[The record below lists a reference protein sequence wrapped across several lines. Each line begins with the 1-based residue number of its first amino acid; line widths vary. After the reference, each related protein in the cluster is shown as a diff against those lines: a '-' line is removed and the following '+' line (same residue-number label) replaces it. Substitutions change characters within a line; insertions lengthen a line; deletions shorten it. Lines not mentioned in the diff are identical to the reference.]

1 MLTTPLK
8 SDNRNDASHCCPPAN
23 PGPQCP
29 LHSYHQPRW
38 FVVSILN
45 GITRLISHA
54 AVVEQAYAEQTAV
67 AKIERRSSAEPDK
80 PGIWSVEKMV
90 GAEPD
95 TPVIWSVE
103 KRVGAEPDT
112 PGIWSVEKRAAEE
125 PPAAVKSKQL
135 KRAHYATP
143 QPWRPGV
150 WA

>member
-1 MLTTPLK
+1 M
-8 SDNRNDASHCCPPAN
+8 
-23 PGPQCP
+23 
-29 LHSYHQPRW
+29 
-38 FVVSILN
+38 
-45 GITRLISHA
+45 
-54 AVVEQAYAEQTAV
+54 VEQAYAEQTAV

-80 PGIWSVEKMV
+80 PGIWSVEKM
-90 GAEPD
+90 
-95 TPVIWSVE
+95 
-103 KRVGAEPDT
+103 VGAEPDT